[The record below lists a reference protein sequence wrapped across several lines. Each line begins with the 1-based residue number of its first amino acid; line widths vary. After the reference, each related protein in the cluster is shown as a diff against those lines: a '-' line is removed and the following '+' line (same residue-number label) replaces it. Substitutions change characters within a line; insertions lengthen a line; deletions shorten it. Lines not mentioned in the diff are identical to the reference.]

1 MYKLRPVCVQSVLE
15 RSRYKVSALAS
26 LDTDPEPR
34 PDKQLP
40 GDRGTEALQ
49 PALVILGLGVV
60 QQLSGQAVTTF
71 YASHIFHVGRSFY

>member
-1 MYKLRPVCVQSVLE
+1 MQSVLE

-40 GDRGTEALQ
+40 GDRGTEALR
-49 PALVILGLGVV
+49 PALVILGLGVL
-60 QQLSGQAVTTF
+60 QQLSGQAVTIF
-71 YASHIFHVGRSFY
+71 YASHIFQVGRSFY

>member
-1 MYKLRPVCVQSVLE
+1 MQSVLE

-34 PDKQLP
+34 ADKQLP
-40 GDRGTEALQ
+40 GDRVTEALQ
-49 PALVILGLGVV
+49 PALVILGLGVL

-71 YASHIFHVGRSFY
+71 YASHIFQVGLKSINR